1 MSLSP
6 HFSSLF
12 SPFLRCAEEE
22 ENDTTHPQQEGKD
35 SPRAPLETGF
45 FPLSLCVCLL
55 FFTAVTSSFFL
66 ATGGGTAGDSRH
78 KLADWES
85 VPKWWEGVQGVN
97 VDEVETFIRI
107 KHSWGNELSGKGV
120 PDIYA
125 ALERLED
132 AQLVRIADDNT
143 VHSVSM
149 LQLLDFAPQKPEEW
163 REYQVQRRLEE
174 DRRRRRLKELDQ
186 EVADMSS
193 QEPTFSSKTAERAA
207 TAIVGG
213 LSALLA
219 LWAGKKW
226 GLRSAGKGG

>member
-1 MSLSP
+1 M
-6 HFSSLF
+6 
-12 SPFLRCAEEE
+12 
-22 ENDTTHPQQEGKD
+22 
-35 SPRAPLETGF
+35 
-45 FPLSLCVCLL
+45 
-55 FFTAVTSSFFL
+55 
-66 ATGGGTAGDSRH
+66 
-78 KLADWES
+78 
-85 VPKWWEGVQGVN
+85 PKWWEHVQGVN
-97 VDEVETFIRI
+97 VDEVESLIRI

-213 LSALLA
+213 LSTLLA